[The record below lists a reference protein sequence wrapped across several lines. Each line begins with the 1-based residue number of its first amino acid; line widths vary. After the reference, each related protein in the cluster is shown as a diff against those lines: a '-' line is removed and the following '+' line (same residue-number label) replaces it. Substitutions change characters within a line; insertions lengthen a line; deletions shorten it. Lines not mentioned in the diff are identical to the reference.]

1 MIDLHNHYLP
11 GIDDGPAELTGS
23 IELLEAA
30 VDDGISHFMATPHIN
45 PGTFDN
51 VTVGIAG
58 IAREFYAQVPANL
71 KQKISLHFAAEVRM
85 CAELPIMLQSGDIP
99 LLGTWNGKKVL
110 LLEFPHS
117 HIPVGAE
124 QLIDWLLANGILPM
138 IAHPERNRDI
148 WKKPA
153 KLTPFVKRG
162 CLFQVT
168 AGSITGDFGELSQ
181 QRALE
186 LIKQNIATVV
196 ASDSHSVKRRPPRMT
211 AAATLISEHVS
222 HTATEKLFSLNPARI
237 LEGNTHALA
246 D

>member
-11 GIDDGPAELTGS
+11 GIDDGPADLSGS

-30 VDDGISHFMATPHIN
+30 VDDGITHFMATPHIN

-51 VTVGIAG
+51 ATAGIRGIAQDL
-58 IAREFYAQVPANL
+58 FAQLPSTL
-71 KQKISLHFAAEVRM
+71 KQKISLYFAAEVRI
-85 CAELPIMLQSGDIP
+85 CAELPFMLQSGDIP
-99 LLGTWNGKKVL
+99 LLGSWNGKKVL

-124 QLIDWLLANGILPM
+124 QLIDWLLSNGILPM

-153 KLTPFVKRG
+153 KLTPFVKKG
-162 CLFQVT
+162 CLFQIT

-181 QRALE
+181 QRAIE
-186 LIKQNIATVV
+186 LLKQSIATIV
-196 ASDSHSVKRRPPRMT
+196 ASDSHSVKRRPPRMS
-211 AAATLISEHVS
+211 AAAGVVSKVLDEHTTETLFIQ
-222 HTATEKLFSLNPARI
+222 NPGRI
-237 LEGNTHALA
+237 LEGNMHAMA
-246 D
+246 G